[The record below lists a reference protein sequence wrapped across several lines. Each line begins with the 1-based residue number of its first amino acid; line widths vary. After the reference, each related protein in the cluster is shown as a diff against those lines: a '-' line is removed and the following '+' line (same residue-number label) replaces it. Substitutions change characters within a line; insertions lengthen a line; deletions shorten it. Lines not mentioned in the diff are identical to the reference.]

1 MISAESII
9 FLVPNFFAIGIA
21 LLVFFRVREL
31 RELDGRRPL
40 LWTLAAELI
49 WMSGNVCKVVSSDMS
64 TKILWD
70 NFAFLGTCVW
80 PMATLAF
87 GLQYCKMRFPVLL
100 WIVLWILPGTIMGL
114 AIGDYW
120 LDVLHPQARLVQA
133 FPFDALYYDFHPILQ
148 IAFAQILLQITMSA
162 ILIVARVFWLTARLR
177 MQALML
183 SVGLLIPVIGSLLT
197 ITGVQ
202 ITDHRDT
209 SHWSFAIGNILIFV
223 ALSKFDFAR
232 ETRYST
238 LFDRASDAIFLM
250 NATRVVDCNIKC
262 QEIFARDKEGLL
274 KTSLA
279 TLSPEFQPNG
289 VVSRVEMSARIS
301 RALMGEPQFFAWT
314 FARPAGEVFESEV
327 SLTAINLAGDVLVQ
341 AFVRDITERERQA
354 KKLELFTRLA
364 SDYVYSADLTQEVL
378 EPEIVAGSFER
389 VTGYSLGQVKELG
402 GWMQII
408 HEEDRPTAF
417 GVTEPILR
425 GHKSRVE
432 YRIRRPDGEIRW
444 LQDEIIP
451 IVDSSGKA
459 VSVMGGVRD
468 ITDQKKAEAKLRE
481 SEARFRIVVENAQAI
496 IFVLDSNGT
505 FLLSEGL
512 ALKSIGLSP
521 GEVVGL
527 SAWDLYKDN
536 RDVQAQ
542 LTSALSGKE
551 TKGVA
556 CVNGRFFETV
566 YSPYKDAE
574 KGVVG
579 VIGVATDIS
588 EKISQQEELLRKN
601 AELERFSYTV
611 SHDLKSPLITIR
623 GFAGNIMSDLD
634 EGSTENLKSDLA
646 RILVAAEK
654 MRSLLDDL
662 LQLSRVGRKVNP
674 PTVVNLND
682 AIQEVLDLLAGSI
695 STQNAVI
702 QVQPGMPSV
711 YMDRKRLVELL
722 QNLLENAIKYRG
734 SDPPRIEIHTVA
746 DSTYVTLS
754 VKDNGIGIAREYKE
768 LIFGLFNK
776 LNLDSEGTGI
786 GLALVR
792 RIVELYGGTIRV
804 ESDGLGQGSTFY
816 CTLPKPVH

>member
-1 MISAESII
+1 MISVESII
-9 FLVPNFFAIGIA
+9 FLVPNLFSIGIA
-21 LLVFFRVREL
+21 ILVFFRVREL
-31 RELDGRRPL
+31 SDLDGRHPL
-40 LWTLAAELI
+40 LWTLAAELV
-49 WMSGNVCKVVSSDMS
+49 WMSGNVCKVVSTDIS
-64 TKILWD
+64 TKIFWD
-70 NFAFLGTCVW
+70 NFEFLGTCAW

-87 GLQYCKMRFPVLL
+87 GLQYCKMRIPALL
-100 WIVLWILPGTIMGL
+100 WFVLWILPGTIMAL
-114 AIGDYW
+114 AVGDYW
-120 LDVLHPQARLVQA
+120 LGYLHPNAHLVQA
-133 FPFDALYYDFHPILQ
+133 APFDALYYDFHPIVQ
-148 IAFAQILLQITMSA
+148 IAFVQILLQITMSA

-177 MQALML
+177 MQALIL
-183 SVGLLIPVIGSLLT
+183 SVGLLIPVMGSLLT
-197 ITGVQ
+197 ITGIQ

-209 SHWSFAIGNILIFV
+209 SHWSFAIGNIMIFV

-232 ETRYST
+232 ETRFST

-250 NATRVVDCNIKC
+250 NAARIVDCNIKC
-262 QEIFARDKEGLL
+262 QTVFGREKETLL
-274 KTSLA
+274 NSSLGA
-279 TLSPEFQPNG
+279 LSPEFQPG
-289 VVSRVEMSARIS
+289 GTVSSAEMSLRIS
-301 RALMGEPQFFAWT
+301 RALSEPQFFFWS
-314 FARPAGEVFESEV
+314 FKRPNGEIFESEV
-327 SLTAINLAGDVLVQ
+327 SLTAINVGGDVLLQ

-354 KKLELFTRLA
+354 RQLELFTRLA
-364 SDYVYSADLTQEVL
+364 SDYVYTADLTKEVL
-378 EPEIVAGSFER
+378 EPVIVAGSFER
-389 VTGYSLGQVKELG
+389 VTGYSLDQVKELG
-402 GWMQII
+402 GWMQLIL
-408 HEEDRPTAF
+408 ENDRAAALS
-417 GVTEPILR
+417 VSEPILR
-425 GHKSRVE
+425 GEKARVE
-432 YRIRRPDGEIRW
+432 YRIRRPDGELRW

-451 IVDSSGKA
+451 IVDASGKA

-468 ITDQKKAEAKLRE
+468 ITDQKNAEARLRE
-481 SEARFRIVVENAQAI
+481 SEARFRIVLENAQAI
-496 IFVLDSNGT
+496 IFVLDSKGT

-527 SAWDLYKDN
+527 SAWELYKDN

-551 TKGVA
+551 TKGVT

-574 KGVVG
+574 KGVMG

-623 GFAGNIMSDLD
+623 GFAGNIISDLD

-674 PTVVNLND
+674 PTVVNLNE

-695 STQNAVI
+695 SKHSAVI
-702 QVQPGMPSV
+702 HVQPGMPAV
-711 YMDRKRLVELL
+711 YMDRKRLVEVL

-734 SDPPRIEIHTVA
+734 TMPPEIEIKAET
-746 DSTYVTLS
+746 DSAYVTLS
-754 VKDNGIGIAREYKE
+754 VKDNGLGIAKEYRDV
-768 LIFGLFNK
+768 IFGLFNK

-792 RIVELYGGTIRV
+792 RIVELYGGSIRV
-804 ESDGLGQGSTFY
+804 ESDGMGHGSTFY
-816 CTLPKPVH
+816 CTLPRPGR